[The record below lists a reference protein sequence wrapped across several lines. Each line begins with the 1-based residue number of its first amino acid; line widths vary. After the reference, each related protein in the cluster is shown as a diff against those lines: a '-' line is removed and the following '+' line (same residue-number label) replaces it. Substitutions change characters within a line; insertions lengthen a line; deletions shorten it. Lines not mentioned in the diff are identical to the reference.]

1 MPREPKARPS
11 RLLRVGK
18 IASAHGLAGAV
29 NIYAYTHPPAR
40 ILEYRPWFI
49 GADPASAR
57 PCEPVRA
64 RVLPRRIV
72 VELEG
77 VRDRTAAEA
86 LRGRWIFVERAQ
98 VPAGEGEYLWDEL
111 VGCPVRTEEEALEWA
126 RRLRESGGVDVA
138 AVIVAV
144 SDGDEAYT
152 VMAVVAPTG
161 ERSARLTYRAF
172 AEYRKQW
179 VANVVLDLIRRL
191 AMSPTS

>member
-111 VGCPVRTEEEALEWA
+111 VGCPVRTEEGGTLGEVVRVVDFGAQDILVVRGRDRGGRPGEWMIPFT
-126 RRLRESGGVDVA
+126 E
-138 AVIVAV
+138 
-144 SDGDEAYT
+144 
-152 VMAVVAPTG
+152 AVVREVRPHEEIVITMIEG
-161 ERSARLTYRAF
+161 
-172 AEYRKQW
+172 
-179 VANVVLDLIRRL
+179 LD
-191 AMSPTS
+191 ACFTPGS